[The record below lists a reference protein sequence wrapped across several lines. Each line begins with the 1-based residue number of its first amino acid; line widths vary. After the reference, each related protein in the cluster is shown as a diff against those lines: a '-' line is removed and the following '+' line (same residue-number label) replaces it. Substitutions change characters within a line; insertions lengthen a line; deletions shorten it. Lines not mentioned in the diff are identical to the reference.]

1 MASIRERKRMPDVRI
16 ERTAERAARAVYGSI
31 IALAVILVLQRTRA
45 PASEVIPAVIGS
57 VIAASLAELYAEY
70 IALTIRD
77 RHHPD
82 TKRLG
87 EELTDVA
94 AGSVA
99 AMLPMVPFILVAVG
113 AMELDTAYDIAGWVG
128 IGVIAAY
135 TLLANRLAGLST
147 VRTLLVTAAVIAVGL
162 SLIAIKALTH

>member
-1 MASIRERKRMPDVRI
+1 MPDVRI

-31 IALAVILVLQRTRA
+31 IALAVILALQRTQA
-45 PASEVIPAVIGS
+45 AASEVIPAVIGS

-77 RHHPD
+77 RHHPGRV
-82 TKRLG
+82 RLR

-99 AMLPMVPFILVAVG
+99 AMLPMVPFILVAFG
-113 AMELDTAYDIAGWVG
+113 WIELATAYDLARWVG

-135 TLLANRLAGLST
+135 TVLANRLAGLST
-147 VRTLLVTAAVIAVGL
+147 MRTFLVTTAVIAIGL

>member
-1 MASIRERKRMPDVRI
+1 MPHVHL

-31 IALAVILVLQRTRA
+31 IALAVILVLERSGA
-45 PASEVIPAVIGS
+45 PAREVIPAVIGS

-82 TKRLG
+82 RRRLG

-99 AMLPMVPFILVAVG
+99 AMMPMVPFVLVG
-113 AMELDTAYDIAGWVG
+113 AGAIELDTAYDLARWVG

-135 TLLANRLAGLST
+135 TALSNRLAGLST
-147 VRTLLVTAAVIAVGL
+147 TRSVVVTLIVITIGL
-162 SLIAIKALTH
+162 SLIAVKALTH

>member
-1 MASIRERKRMPDVRI
+1 MPHVRI

-31 IALAVILVLQRTRA
+31 IALAVILVLQRTGA
-45 PASEVIPAVIGS
+45 PAREVIPAVIGS
-57 VIAASLAELYAEY
+57 VVAASLAELYAEY

-77 RHHPD
+77 RHHPG
-82 TKRLG
+82 TRRLG

-94 AGSVA
+94 AGSLA
-99 AMLPMVPFILVAVG
+99 AMLPMVPFIGVAFGVI
-113 AMELDTAYDIAGWVG
+113 ELDTAYDLARWVG

-135 TLLANRLAGLST
+135 TLLANRLAGIST
-147 VRTLLVTAAVIAVGL
+147 LRGIAITLAVVAVGL